1 MSITISFKANP
12 AISFKDE
19 GDEGAVLYNP
29 DTDKVVI
36 INAVGA
42 TIWRFIEQPRTE
54 DEIVTML
61 TENFSAVDKVKAHED
76 LKQFIDGFEEGFIDE
91 IS

>member
-1 MSITISFKANP
+1 MSTQTSYKSNP
-12 AISFKDE
+12 IISFKDE

-36 INAVGA
+36 INAVGTA
-42 TIWRFIEQPRTE
+42 IWQFIEQPRTANK
-54 DEIVTML
+54 IVAML
-61 TENFSAVDKVKAHED
+61 IENFSEVDEVKAHED
-76 LKQFIDGFEEGFIDE
+76 LKQFIGGFEEGFIDE